1 MNAITAGLLN
11 TLRSED
17 QIIAYSLQL
26 RQMTDLDLA
35 SREAVQDSPEQ
46 DAMIAQLEEL
56 NEQAQ
61 ESCDQILTDLL
72 DAGIKATSACG
83 EGGDFVIELMTPA
96 GVHAIAGCQL

>member
-1 MNAITAGLLN
+1 MNAITAGLLA
-11 TLRSED
+11 TLSSED
-17 QIIAYSLQL
+17 QIIAFSLEL
-26 RQMTDLDLA
+26 RQMSDLDLA

>member
-1 MNAITAGLLN
+1 MNAITAGLLA
-11 TLRSED
+11 TLSSED
-17 QIIAYSLQL
+17 QIIAFSLEL
-26 RQMTDLDLA
+26 RQMSDLNLA

>member
-1 MNAITAGLLN
+1 M
-11 TLRSED
+11 S
-17 QIIAYSLQL
+17 
-26 RQMTDLDLA
+26 DLDLA